1 MKSKY
6 LIILIIALIGLTL
19 FACSSKEEGSS
30 PTYSKISAEQAKG
43 MMDEDSTVII
53 LDVRTEE
60 EHNSGHIE
68 GSLLIPNTQLS
79 EKASEILTDKSATIL
94 VYCRSGNRSAS
105 ASKELVDAGYTNVYD
120 FGGINDWN
128 YEIVTK

>member
-6 LIILIIALIGLTL
+6 LIILIISLIGLTL

-79 EKASEILTDKSATIL
+79 EKASEI
-94 VYCRSGNRSAS
+94 